1 MALFR
6 NLGIGPKLLSVVAF
20 LIVVIGLVAAAGLS
34 AVSVTSTSGQNVR
47 AASEMLQHAGR
58 GTANLLSYAR
68 AVEFI
73 PLELP
78 AEERR
83 RFYDQAVDEAGRFER
98 RLREIVTADT
108 AGRFTREIALIRD
121 RLSTYQAAREQVW
134 TTAQA
139 GDLEKSGRIAFE
151 AAPVVAEMREAIRRV
166 EAEVFKQFTEQGQ
179 AMDAA
184 AREAYWV
191 VGLVGSAG
199 AVLGLAFA
207 VWVVIWGVVRP
218 LLAMTGAMRSVA
230 AGDLSVT
237 IPAMG
242 QKDEVG
248 QLADA
253 LQVFRRSAEDNLA
266 LRAAQEAEKARAEM
280 AQREM
285 MARVA
290 SEFEAAVGG
299 IVEAVS
305 ASAAQLRSSAEG
317 LSASAEEAS
326 GRTATI
332 AAASEQSSVN
342 IQTAA
347 AAAEEMAASVREI
360 AGRVAR
366 SATMAAEAVS
376 TADGTA
382 ASIQELAGKV
392 NAIGAIV
399 ELISGVAGQTNLLA
413 LNATIEAARAG
424 EAGKGFAVVAAEVKG
439 LADQT
444 AKATTEIARQIA
456 AIQEATSGSVR
467 SIGGIAGNIREIN
480 LVATE
485 IAAAVEEQTAATSEI
500 ARNVQQASAG
510 STEVSSNIVN
520 VSGVISATGGS
531 ASELLA
537 AARELSVQADRMRS
551 EVKAF
556 LGNIRA
562 A

>member
-83 RFYDQAVDEAGRFER
+83 RFYDQAVDEANRFER
-98 RLREIVTADT
+98 RLREIVNADT

-166 EAEVFKQFTEQGQ
+166 EAEVFKQFTGQGQ

-382 ASIQELAGKV
+382 ASIQELAGNV

-413 LNATIEAARAG
+413 LNTIEAARAG

>member
-1 MALFR
+1 M
-6 NLGIGPKLLSVVAF
+6 
-20 LIVVIGLVAAAGLS
+20 
-34 AVSVTSTSGQNVR
+34 
-47 AASEMLQHAGR
+47 
-58 GTANLLSYAR
+58 
-68 AVEFI
+68 
-73 PLELP
+73 
-78 AEERR
+78 
-83 RFYDQAVDEAGRFER
+83 
-98 RLREIVTADT
+98 
-108 AGRFTREIALIRD
+108 
-121 RLSTYQAAREQVW
+121 
-134 TTAQA
+134 
-139 GDLEKSGRIAFE
+139 
-151 AAPVVAEMREAIRRV
+151 
-166 EAEVFKQFTEQGQ
+166 
-179 AMDAA
+179 
-184 AREAYWV
+184 
-191 VGLVGSAG
+191 
-199 AVLGLAFA
+199 
-207 VWVVIWGVVRP
+207 
-218 LLAMTGAMRSVA
+218 
-230 AGDLSVT
+230 
-237 IPAMG
+237 
-242 QKDEVG
+242 
-248 QLADA
+248 
-253 LQVFRRSAEDNLA
+253 
-266 LRAAQEAEKARAEM
+266 
-280 AQREM
+280 
-285 MARVA
+285 
-290 SEFEAAVGG
+290 
-299 IVEAVS
+299 
-305 ASAAQLRSSAEG
+305 
-317 LSASAEEAS
+317 
-326 GRTATI
+326 
-332 AAASEQSSVN
+332 N

-485 IAAAVEEQTAATSEI
+485 IAAAVEEQTAATTEI